1 MNPCEKRTCD
11 DLPPLD
17 VLVDAAD
24 AALHPWTREHV
35 SKGVRQSAL
44 SEELGFWLHTA
55 ARDMAYAEAYAK
67 DAPQSGQPPRE
78 YLDKW
83 VAVGAD
89 GHVLAGPRYL
99 GLDPDLPFV
108 GVSASDRPLVPN
120 DRDRLAA
127 LAREGFAA
135 FSPGFV
141 MVTTGDPVGAWPD
154 TRSERRQV
162 VGLLRDLRRRETPP
176 ELSAVPRT
184 DTAFY
189 DRYLQIHSRQ
199 VAHDPTHA
207 RHARCEDQQD
217 LADLAGQG
225 LLFDVQVNDEW
236 AGIIAAEADVRRGIR
251 GATVVEL
258 LLDPEYRGLRYGQHL
273 STLLAKVLPQ
283 TDEECLMGT
292 IHVENV
298 AAYRSALRA
307 GRVDVGG
314 EIVIPL

>member
-1 MNPCEKRTCD
+1 M
-11 DLPPLD
+11 
-17 VLVDAAD
+17 
-24 AALHPWTREHV
+24 
-35 SKGVRQSAL
+35 
-44 SEELGFWLHTA
+44 
-55 ARDMAYAEAYAK
+55 
-67 DAPQSGQPPRE
+67 
-78 YLDKW
+78 
-83 VAVGAD
+83 
-89 GHVLAGPRYL
+89 
-99 GLDPDLPFV
+99 
-108 GVSASDRPLVPN
+108 
-120 DRDRLAA
+120 
-127 LAREGFAA
+127 
-135 FSPGFV
+135 
-141 MVTTGDPVGAWPD
+141 
-154 TRSERRQV
+154 

-176 ELSAVPRT
+176 ELSAVQRT

-258 LLDPEYRGLRYGQHL
+258 LLDPEYRGLSYGQHL
-273 STLLAKVLPQ
+273 STLLAKVLPLP
-283 TDEECLMGT
+283 DEECLMGT